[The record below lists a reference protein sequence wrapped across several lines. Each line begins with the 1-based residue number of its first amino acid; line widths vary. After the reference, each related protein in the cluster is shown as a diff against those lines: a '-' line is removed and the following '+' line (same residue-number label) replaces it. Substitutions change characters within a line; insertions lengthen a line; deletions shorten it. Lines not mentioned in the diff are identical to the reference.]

1 MPIRD
6 MQRFIELTRAGDHTI
21 PQRVEVLEAHR
32 DALAEQLAL
41 LNRHFGAI
49 ERQDLGVP
57 RAPRRSR
64 NAEGV
69 RVKTVELGRTGEQ
82 VSQLSLGCMI
92 MGTSTDEAT
101 AVRMLDHYIEA
112 GGNFLDTANCYCW
125 WHRPG
130 SQGGESEELLGRWL
144 HRSGRRDDV
153 FLATKGS
160 GMVWDQDGV
169 WTEGAEPDWEL
180 ARARFEGAGAKT
192 LKTAIDASL
201 RDSARTTSIC
211 TTYTLMIVSTP
222 LEETLQ
228 ALADIVAAGKARYIG
243 WSNVR
248 TWRLERIRQLCER
261 HGWPAPVALQQQH
274 SYLRRQAGLDH
285 GSIVDVEQ
293 LDYLREHDDLTL
305 VAYSPILKGIYDD
318 PAKQAGHWMMSSYE
332 GPDSDARLATVQG
345 SRIGDRGNAK
355 PDGAGVAD
363 ATDAGHGSADRPADV
378 RTVTSPR
385 CRRWI
390 SCSPI
395 SRPSAWTRPGPRSPG
410 SAGTCSSVVYAV
422 PASG

>member
-1 MPIRD
+1 M
-6 MQRFIELTRAGDHTI
+6 
-21 PQRVEVLEAHR
+21 
-32 DALAEQLAL
+32 
-41 LNRHFGAI
+41 
-49 ERQDLGVP
+49 
-57 RAPRRSR
+57 
-64 NAEGV
+64 
-69 RVKTVELGRTGEQ
+69 KTVQLGHTSEQ

-101 AVRMLDHYIEA
+101 ATRMLDHYVEA

-130 SQGGESEELLGRWL
+130 SLGGESEELLGRWL
-144 HRSGRRDDV
+144 ARTGRRDDI

-169 WTEGAEPDWEL
+169 WSTSADGTPVPDWEL
-180 ARARFEGAGAKT
+180 ARSRFEGAGAQT
-192 LKTAIDASL
+192 LKTAIDESL
-201 RDSARTTSIC
+201 RRLGTDHIDLYYVHVDDR
-211 TTYTLMIVSTP
+211 STP

-274 SYLRRQAGLDH
+274 SYLRRRAGLDH
-285 GSIVDVEQ
+285 GSIVDDEQ

-332 GPDSDARLATVQG
+332 GPDSDARLATVRDVA
-345 SRIGDRGNAK
+345 SEIGGTPNQ
-355 PDGAGVAD
+355 
-363 ATDAGHGSADRPADV
+363 
-378 RTVTSPR
+378 TVLAWLMRQSPTM
-385 CRRWI
+385 I
-390 SCSPI
+390 PLI
-395 SRPSAWTRPGPRSPG
+395 GPRTFEQYE
-410 SAGTCSSVVYAV
+410 SAL
-422 PASG
+422 PALDLVLTDEQAKRLDEAGA